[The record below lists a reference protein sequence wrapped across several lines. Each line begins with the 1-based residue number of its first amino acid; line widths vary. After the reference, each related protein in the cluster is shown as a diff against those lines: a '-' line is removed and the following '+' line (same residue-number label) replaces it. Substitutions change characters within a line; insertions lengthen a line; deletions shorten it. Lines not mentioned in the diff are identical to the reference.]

1 MCTFLYNS
9 TITIVTL
16 SHSLRKNVIMSHLR
30 KFLAL
35 RDNYVASVTSSEDH
49 PPEEQAEEA
58 DFLQVG
64 RQMYSTIFCIHC
76 LLKLRMRSKMTS
88 FLKLNYHSIT
98 TSCYPFYLENS
109 ANQAKP

>member
-1 MCTFLYNS
+1 
-9 TITIVTL
+9 
-16 SHSLRKNVIMSHLR
+16 MSHLR

-49 PPEEQAEEA
+49 TPEEQAEEA

-76 LLKLRMRSKMTS
+76 LLKLRMRSKTS
-88 FLKLNYHSIT
+88 FLK
-98 TSCYPFYLENS
+98 
-109 ANQAKP
+109 